1 MKARTIPAP
10 WYRQRWPWILI
21 AGPAIVVI
29 AGFATLM
36 LAIRSDDG
44 VVADDYYKRGLG
56 INRTIERAER
66 AAESGIVALV
76 DVAADGTVTVRID
89 GQGPLAKPPSV
100 RLTLARPAHAGEDR
114 AVTLQRGADGRYAG
128 RLAPPAPGRWQLVV
142 ETDAWRL
149 PSVETTAPLAGVALR
164 AESSR

>member
-1 MKARTIPAP
+1 MNAQTITAP
-10 WYRQRWPWILI
+10 WYRQRWPWFLI

-29 AGFATLM
+29 AGFVTLV

-44 VVADDYYKRGLG
+44 LVADDYYKRGLG

-76 DVAADGTVTVRID
+76 DVAADGTVTARID
-89 GQGPLAKPPSV
+89 GQGPLATPPSV

-149 PSVETTAPLAGVALR
+149 PSVETTAPLAGVTLR
-164 AESSR
+164 AEKPR